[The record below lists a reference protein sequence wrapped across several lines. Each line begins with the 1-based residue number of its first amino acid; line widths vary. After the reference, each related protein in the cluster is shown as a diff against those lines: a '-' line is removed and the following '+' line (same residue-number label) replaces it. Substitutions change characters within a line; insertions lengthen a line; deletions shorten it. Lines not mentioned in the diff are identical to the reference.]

1 MNLFQVDEQ
10 STAYGGEL
18 VADVLKVDKRLRF
31 IRNTDR
37 FYFVLRLMEFLIYFV
52 YPVAIYHQY

>member
-18 VADVLKVDKRLRF
+18 VADVLKVDKGLRF
-31 IRNTDR
+31 SSYNDKI
-37 FYFVLRLMEFLIYFV
+37 YSILRLMEFPIYFV
-52 YPVAIYHQY
+52 YPVVIYHQY